1 MELENLV
8 EILEAKKKD
17 YEKQNNLKKFYKE
30 TLTVEEY
37 ANFEK
42 LLKSKKSEITE
53 LESVVKKMKTYS
65 DQYEYERIMAM
76 TESEFDFIRDS
87 IIEDKKAEIRKH
99 NKELDEQNRTINSE
113 INSLLQENISLKSE
127 LEDITNE
134 IGSTGKYTKD
144 TVNRAKTIKEKIQK
158 NNEKIEENKQA
169 ILENDKKAI
178 VGGEITLDFES
189 YKAEKLSEL
198 SSKKYL
204 KEIPEVS
211 IMDEFLCKLQKQGKT
226 PEEIETSLNEFKKSY
241 IGGYEKEGYEYFD
254 PIYRADF
261 DCLDEFDKDAEDAT
275 ELLEKYFEVTEK
287 GKNIFLG
294 KGIIERNMK
303 VAYNTNKRHNISE
316 VTKEELLQEL
326 VDGAPF
332 YGSLNENSVITSG
345 CFLNLKDRIITQKE
359 RINRVIAW
367 KNSDQ
372 GNTTLAKVAT
382 HIGNYNELAKTRDLE
397 EENLSE
403 IEKVFAKLRKYFE
416 EECFDESNEAIEFT
430 TLYDELANSCGELK
444 ALSSER
450 EKLEGKKVVINK
462 KGQAK
467 DLEEVLCEIEDK
479 KEYIKEIHK
488 RMKLDLAEVYKYV
501 TNLLSEPEKILYPD
515 VTDEETVEN
524 IFSMIHRKDDS
535 VEFSLQ
541 NEEDYLYELESDFK
555 NAIMLL
561 EKYEDN
567 KKRNK
572 KESVVKLCSDLG
584 ITSISEGVIEALI
597 EEKDKK
603 ELFKASDIAKR
614 INEARVNLYLREQKE
629 KAIGEASKAKSEIL
643 GAVINHLDLD
653 ATKTDIFAAI

>member
-42 LLKSKKSEITE
+42 ILKTKKSEISE
-53 LESVVKKMKTYS
+53 LETVVKKMQTYS
-65 DQYEYERIMAM
+65 DQYDYERIMAM
-76 TESEFDFIRDS
+76 SEAEFDYIKDS
-87 IIEDKKAEIRKH
+87 IIEGKKDEIRKH
-99 NKELDEQNRTINSE
+99 NKDIDEQNRSINSE
-113 INSLLQENISLKSE
+113 INALLEENVSLKRE
-127 LEDITNE
+127 LEEITNE
-134 IGSTGKYTKD
+134 IGNTGKYTKD
-144 TVNRAKTIKEKIQK
+144 NVSRAKTIKEKIQK
-158 NNEKIEENKQA
+158 NNEEIEKCKNA
-169 ILENDKKAI
+169 ILDNDKKVI

-189 YKAEKLSEL
+189 YKAERLGEL

-211 IMDEFLCKLQKQGKT
+211 VMDEFLCKLQKQGKT
-226 PEEIETSLNEFKKSY
+226 PEEIESSLNGFKKSY

-261 DCLDEFDKDAEDAT
+261 DCLDEFDKDAEDTT

-303 VAYNTNKRHNISE
+303 VAYNTNRKHNISE
-316 VTKEELLQEL
+316 VTKVELLQEL
-326 VDGAPF
+326 IDGAPF
-332 YGSLNENSVITSG
+332 YGSLDEKSIITSG

-367 KNSDQ
+367 KNADK

-382 HIGNYNELAKTRDLE
+382 HIGNYNELSKTRDLE
-397 EENLSE
+397 EENISE
-403 IEKVFAKLRKYFE
+403 IEKIFAKLRKYFE

-430 TLYDELANSCGELK
+430 TLYDELATSCGELK
-444 ALSSER
+444 ELSEER
-450 EKLEGKKVVINK
+450 ERLEGKKVVINK

-467 DLEEVLCEIEDK
+467 DLEEVLNEIEDK
-479 KEYIKEIHK
+479 KDYIKEIHK
-488 RMKLDLAEVYKYV
+488 RMKADISAVFAYV
-501 TNLLSEPEKILYPD
+501 TELLSEPEKIMYPE
-515 VTDEETVEN
+515 VTEEESIEN

-541 NEEDYLYELESDFK
+541 DEEDYLYELESDFK

-567 KKRNK
+567 KSNNK
-572 KESVVKLCSDLG
+572 KRAIVKLCSDLG
-584 ITSISEGVIEALI
+584 INSISQDTIDSLI

-603 ELFKASDIAKR
+603 ELFKASDISKR

-629 KAIGEASKAKSEIL
+629 KAINEASKAKSEIL

>member
-42 LLKSKKSEITE
+42 LLKTKKSEISE
-53 LESVVKKMKTYS
+53 LETVVKKMQTYS
-65 DQYEYERIMAM
+65 DQYDYERIMAM
-76 TESEFDFIRDS
+76 SEAEFDYIKDS
-87 IIEDKKAEIRKH
+87 IIEGKKDEIRKH
-99 NKELDEQNRTINSE
+99 NKDIDEQNRSINEE
-113 INSLLQENISLKSE
+113 INTLLGENVSLKSE
-127 LEDITNE
+127 LEEITNE
-134 IGSTGKYTKD
+134 IGNTGKYTKD
-144 TVNRAKTIKEKIQK
+144 NVNRAKTIKEKIQR
-158 NNEKIEENKQA
+158 NNEEIEKCKNA
-169 ILENDKKAI
+169 ILDNDKKVI

-189 YKAEKLSEL
+189 YKAERLGEL

-211 IMDEFLCKLQKQGKT
+211 VMDEFLCKLQKQGKT
-226 PEEIETSLNEFKKSY
+226 PEEIENSLNGFKKSY

-261 DCLDEFDKDAEDAT
+261 DCLDEYDKDAEDAT

-303 VAYNTNKRHNISE
+303 VAYNTNRKHNISE
-316 VTKEELLQEL
+316 VTKVELLQEL
-326 VDGAPF
+326 IDGAPF
-332 YGSLNENSVITSG
+332 YGSLDENSIITSG

-367 KNSDQ
+367 KNADK

-382 HIGNYNELAKTRDLE
+382 HIGNYNELSKTRDLE
-397 EENLSE
+397 EENISE
-403 IEKVFAKLRKYFE
+403 IEKIFAKLRKYFE

-430 TLYDELANSCGELK
+430 TLYDELATSCGELK
-444 ALSSER
+444 ELSEER
-450 EKLEGKKVVINK
+450 ERLEGKKVVINK

-467 DLEEVLCEIEDK
+467 DLEEVLNEIEDK
-479 KEYIKEIHK
+479 KDYIKEIHK
-488 RMKLDLAEVYKYV
+488 RMKADISAVFAYV
-501 TNLLSEPEKILYPD
+501 TELLSEPEKIMYPE
-515 VTDEETVEN
+515 VTEEESIEN

-541 NEEDYLYELESDFK
+541 DEEDYLYELESDFK

-567 KKRNK
+567 KSNNK
-572 KESVVKLCSDLG
+572 KRAIVKLCSDLG
-584 ITSISEGVIEALI
+584 INSISQDTIDALI

-603 ELFKASDIAKR
+603 ELFKASDISKR

-629 KAIGEASKAKSEIL
+629 KAINEASKAKSEIL

>member
-42 LLKSKKSEITE
+42 ILKTKKSEISE
-53 LESVVKKMKTYS
+53 LETVVKKMQTYS
-65 DQYEYERIMAM
+65 DQYDYERIMAM
-76 TESEFDFIRDS
+76 SEAEFDYIKDS
-87 IIEDKKAEIRKH
+87 IIEGKKDEIRKH
-99 NKELDEQNRTINSE
+99 NKDIDEQNRSINSE
-113 INSLLQENISLKSE
+113 INALLEENVSLKRE
-127 LEDITNE
+127 LEEITNE
-134 IGSTGKYTKD
+134 IGNTGKYTKD
-144 TVNRAKTIKEKIQK
+144 NVSRAKTIKEKIQK
-158 NNEKIEENKQA
+158 NNEEIEKCKNA
-169 ILENDKKAI
+169 ILDNDKKVI

-189 YKAEKLSEL
+189 YKAERLGEL

-211 IMDEFLCKLQKQGKT
+211 VMDEFLCKLQKQGKT
-226 PEEIETSLNEFKKSY
+226 PEEIESSLNGFKKSY

-261 DCLDEFDKDAEDAT
+261 DCLDEFDKDAEDTT

-294 KGIIERNMK
+294 KGIIERNMR
-303 VAYNTNKRHNISE
+303 VAYNTNRKHNISE
-316 VTKEELLQEL
+316 VTKVELLQEL
-326 VDGAPF
+326 IDGAPF
-332 YGSLNENSVITSG
+332 YGSLDEKSIITSG

-367 KNSDQ
+367 KNADK

-382 HIGNYNELAKTRDLE
+382 HIGNYNELSKTRDLE
-397 EENLSE
+397 EENISE
-403 IEKVFAKLRKYFE
+403 IEKIFAKLRKYFE

-430 TLYDELANSCGELK
+430 TLYDELATSCGELK
-444 ALSSER
+444 ELSEER
-450 EKLEGKKVVINK
+450 ERLEGKKVVINK

-467 DLEEVLCEIEDK
+467 DLEEVLNEIEDK
-479 KEYIKEIHK
+479 KDYIKEIHK
-488 RMKLDLAEVYKYV
+488 RMKADISAVFAYV
-501 TNLLSEPEKILYPD
+501 TELLSEPEKIMYPE
-515 VTDEETVEN
+515 VTEEESIEN

-541 NEEDYLYELESDFK
+541 DEEDYLYELESDFK

-567 KKRNK
+567 KSNNK
-572 KESVVKLCSDLG
+572 KRAIVKLCSDLG
-584 ITSISEGVIEALI
+584 INSISQDTIDSLI

-603 ELFKASDIAKR
+603 ELFKASDISKR

-629 KAIGEASKAKSEIL
+629 KAINEASKAKSEIL

>member
-42 LLKSKKSEITE
+42 LLKTKKSEISE
-53 LESVVKKMKTYS
+53 LETVVKKMQTYS
-65 DQYEYERIMAM
+65 DQYDYERIMAM
-76 TESEFDFIRDS
+76 SEAEFDYIKDS
-87 IIEDKKAEIRKH
+87 IIESKKDEIRKH
-99 NKELDEQNRTINSE
+99 NKDIDEQNRSINSE
-113 INSLLQENISLKSE
+113 INALLEENVSLKRE
-127 LEDITNE
+127 LEEITNE
-134 IGSTGKYTKD
+134 IGNTGKYTKD
-144 TVNRAKTIKEKIQK
+144 NVNRAKTIKEKIQK
-158 NNEKIEENKQA
+158 NNEEIEKCKNA
-169 ILENDKKAI
+169 ILDNDKKVI

-189 YKAEKLSEL
+189 YKQEKLGEL
-198 SSKKYL
+198 SPKKYL

-211 IMDEFLCKLQKQGKT
+211 VMDEFLCKLQKQGKT
-226 PEEIETSLNEFKKSY
+226 PEEIENSLNEFKKSY

-303 VAYNTNKRHNISE
+303 VAYNTNRKHNISE
-316 VTKEELLQEL
+316 VTKVELLQEL
-326 VDGAPF
+326 IDGAPF
-332 YGSLNENSVITSG
+332 YGSLDENSIITSG

-367 KNSDQ
+367 KNADK

-382 HIGNYNELAKTRDLE
+382 HIGNYNELSKTRDLE
-397 EENLSE
+397 EENISE
-403 IEKVFAKLRKYFE
+403 IEKIFAKLRKYFE

-430 TLYDELANSCGELK
+430 TLYDELATSCGELK
-444 ALSSER
+444 ELSEER
-450 EKLEGKKVVINK
+450 ERLEGKKVVINK

-467 DLEEVLCEIEDK
+467 DLEEVLNEIEDK
-479 KEYIKEIHK
+479 KDYIKEIHK
-488 RMKLDLAEVYKYV
+488 RMKADISAVFAYV
-501 TNLLSEPEKILYPD
+501 TELLSEPEKIMYPE
-515 VTDEETVEN
+515 VTEEESIEN

-541 NEEDYLYELESDFK
+541 DEEDYLYELESDFK

-567 KKRNK
+567 KTNNK
-572 KESVVKLCSDLG
+572 KRSIVKLCSDLG
-584 ITSISEGVIEALI
+584 INSISQGIIDALV

-603 ELFKASDIAKR
+603 ELFKASDITKR

-629 KAIGEASKAKSEIL
+629 KALNEASKAKSEIL

>member
-8 EILEAKKKD
+8 EILEASKKD

-42 LLKSKKSEITE
+42 LLKTKKSEISE
-53 LESVVKKMKTYS
+53 LETVVKKMQTYS
-65 DQYEYERIMAM
+65 DQYDYERIMAM
-76 TESEFDFIRDS
+76 SEAEFDYIKDS
-87 IIEDKKAEIRKH
+87 IIEGKKDEIRKH
-99 NKELDEQNRTINSE
+99 NKDIDEQNRSINSE
-113 INSLLQENISLKSE
+113 INALLEENVSLKRE
-127 LEDITNE
+127 LEEITNE
-134 IGSTGKYTKD
+134 IGNTGKYTKD
-144 TVNRAKTIKEKIQK
+144 NVNRAKTIKEKIQK
-158 NNEKIEENKQA
+158 NNEEIEKCKNA
-169 ILENDKKAI
+169 ILDNDKKVI

-189 YKAEKLSEL
+189 YKQEKLGEL

-211 IMDEFLCKLQKQGKT
+211 VMDEFLCKLQKQGKT
-226 PEEIETSLNEFKKSY
+226 PEEIENSLNGFKKSY

-303 VAYNTNKRHNISE
+303 VAYNTNRKHNISE
-316 VTKEELLQEL
+316 VTKVELLQEL
-326 VDGAPF
+326 IDGAPF
-332 YGSLNENSVITSG
+332 YGSLDENSIITSG

-367 KNSDQ
+367 KNADK

-382 HIGNYNELAKTRDLE
+382 HIGNYNELSKTRDLE
-397 EENLSE
+397 EENISE
-403 IEKVFAKLRKYFE
+403 IEKIFAKLRKYFE
-416 EECFDESNEAIEFT
+416 EECFDEINEAIEFT
-430 TLYDELANSCGELK
+430 TLYDELATSCGELK
-444 ALSSER
+444 ELSEER
-450 EKLEGKKVVINK
+450 ERLEGKKVVINK

-467 DLEEVLCEIEDK
+467 DLEEVLNEIEDK
-479 KEYIKEIHK
+479 KDYIKEIHR
-488 RMKLDLAEVYKYV
+488 RMKADISAVFTYATE
-501 TNLLSEPEKILYPD
+501 LLSEPEKIMYPE
-515 VTDEETVEN
+515 VTEEESIEN

-541 NEEDYLYELESDFK
+541 DEEDYLYELESDFK

-567 KKRNK
+567 KSNNK
-572 KESVVKLCSDLG
+572 KRAIVKLCSDLG
-584 ITSISEGVIEALI
+584 INSISQDTIDSLI

-603 ELFKASDIAKR
+603 ELFKALDISKR

-629 KAIGEASKAKSEIL
+629 KAINEASKAKSEIL

>member
-42 LLKSKKSEITE
+42 LLKTKKSEISE
-53 LESVVKKMKTYS
+53 LETVVKKMQTYS
-65 DQYEYERIMAM
+65 DQYDYERIMAM
-76 TESEFDFIRDS
+76 SEAEFDYIKDS
-87 IIEDKKAEIRKH
+87 IIEGKKDEIRKH
-99 NKELDEQNRTINSE
+99 NKDIDEQNRSINSE
-113 INSLLQENISLKSE
+113 INALLEENVSLKRE
-127 LEDITNE
+127 LEEITNE
-134 IGSTGKYTKD
+134 IGNTGKYTKD
-144 TVNRAKTIKEKIQK
+144 NVNRAKTIKEKIQK
-158 NNEKIEENKQA
+158 NNEEIEKCKNA
-169 ILENDKKAI
+169 ILDNDKKVI

-189 YKAEKLSEL
+189 YKQEKLGEL

-211 IMDEFLCKLQKQGKT
+211 VMDEFLCKLQKQGKT
-226 PEEIETSLNEFKKSY
+226 PEEIENSLNGFKKSY

-303 VAYNTNKRHNISE
+303 VAYNTNRKHNISE
-316 VTKEELLQEL
+316 VTKVELLQEL
-326 VDGAPF
+326 IDGAPF
-332 YGSLNENSVITSG
+332 YGSLDENSIITSG

-367 KNSDQ
+367 KNADK

-382 HIGNYNELAKTRDLE
+382 HIGNYNELSKTRDLE
-397 EENLSE
+397 EENISE
-403 IEKVFAKLRKYFE
+403 IEKIFAKLRKYFE
-416 EECFDESNEAIEFT
+416 EECFDEINEAIEFT
-430 TLYDELANSCGELK
+430 TLYDELATSCGELK
-444 ALSSER
+444 ELSEER
-450 EKLEGKKVVINK
+450 ERLEGKKVVINK

-467 DLEEVLCEIEDK
+467 DLEEVLNEIEDK
-479 KEYIKEIHK
+479 KDYIKEIHR
-488 RMKLDLAEVYKYV
+488 RMKADISAVFTYATE
-501 TNLLSEPEKILYPD
+501 LLSEPEKIMYPE
-515 VTDEETVEN
+515 VTEEESIEN

-541 NEEDYLYELESDFK
+541 DEEDYLYELESDFK

-567 KKRNK
+567 KLNNK
-572 KESVVKLCSDLG
+572 KKAIVKLCSDLG
-584 ITSISEGVIEALI
+584 INSISQDTIDSLI

-603 ELFKASDIAKR
+603 ELFKALDISKR

-629 KAIGEASKAKSEIL
+629 KAINEASKAKSEIL

>member
-1 MELENLV
+1 MELGNLV

-42 LLKSKKSEITE
+42 LLKTKKSEISE
-53 LESVVKKMKTYS
+53 LETVVKKMQTYS
-65 DQYEYERIMAM
+65 DQYDYERIMAM
-76 TESEFDFIRDS
+76 SEAEFDYIKDS
-87 IIEDKKAEIRKH
+87 IIEGKKDEIRKH
-99 NKELDEQNRTINSE
+99 NKDIDEQNRSINEE
-113 INSLLQENISLKSE
+113 INSLLGENVSLKRE
-127 LEDITNE
+127 LEEITNE
-134 IGSTGKYTKD
+134 IGNTGKYTKD
-144 TVNRAKTIKEKIQK
+144 TVNRAKSIKEKIQK
-158 NNEKIEENKQA
+158 NNERIEECKND
-169 ILENDKKAI
+169 ILDNDKKVI
-178 VGGEITLDFES
+178 VGGEITLDFDS
-189 YKAEKLSEL
+189 YKAERLGEL

-211 IMDEFLCKLQKQGKT
+211 VMDEFLCKLQKQGKT
-226 PEEIETSLNEFKKSY
+226 PEEIENSLNGFKKSY

-303 VAYNTNKRHNISE
+303 VAYNTNRKHNISE
-316 VTKEELLQEL
+316 VTKVELLQEL
-326 VDGAPF
+326 IDGAPF
-332 YGSLNENSVITSG
+332 YGSLDENSIITSG

-367 KNSDQ
+367 KNADK

-382 HIGNYNELAKTRDLE
+382 HIGNYNELSKTRDLE
-397 EENLSE
+397 EENISE
-403 IEKVFAKLRKYFE
+403 IEKIFAKLRKYFE

-430 TLYDELANSCGELK
+430 TLYDELATSCGELK
-444 ALSSER
+444 ELSEER
-450 EKLEGKKVVINK
+450 ERLEGKKVVINK

-467 DLEEVLCEIEDK
+467 DLEEVLNEIEDK
-479 KEYIKEIHK
+479 KDYIKEIHK
-488 RMKLDLAEVYKYV
+488 RMKADISAVFAYV
-501 TNLLSEPEKILYPD
+501 TELLSEPEKIMYPE
-515 VTDEETVEN
+515 VTEEESIEN

-541 NEEDYLYELESDFK
+541 DEEDYLYELESDFK

-567 KKRNK
+567 KTNNK
-572 KESVVKLCSDLG
+572 KKSIVKLCSDLG
-584 ITSISEGVIEALI
+584 INSISQDTIDALI

-603 ELFKASDIAKR
+603 ELFKASDISKR

-629 KAIGEASKAKSEIL
+629 KAINEASKAKSEIL

>member
-42 LLKSKKSEITE
+42 LLKTKKSEISE
-53 LESVVKKMKTYS
+53 LETVVKKMQTYS
-65 DQYEYERIMAM
+65 DQYDYERIMAM
-76 TESEFDFIRDS
+76 SEAEFDYIKDS
-87 IIEDKKAEIRKH
+87 IIEGKKDEIRKH
-99 NKELDEQNRTINSE
+99 NKDIDEQNRSINSE
-113 INSLLQENISLKSE
+113 INALLEENVSLKRE
-127 LEDITNE
+127 LEEITNE
-134 IGSTGKYTKD
+134 IGNTGKYTKD
-144 TVNRAKTIKEKIQK
+144 NVNRAKTIKEKIQK
-158 NNEKIEENKQA
+158 NNEEIEKCKNA
-169 ILENDKKAI
+169 ILDNDKKVI

-189 YKAEKLSEL
+189 YKQEKLGEL
-198 SSKKYL
+198 SPKKYL

-211 IMDEFLCKLQKQGKT
+211 VMDEFLCKLQKQGKT
-226 PEEIETSLNEFKKSY
+226 PEEIENSLNGFKKSY

-303 VAYNTNKRHNISE
+303 VAYNTNRKHNISE
-316 VTKEELLQEL
+316 VTKVELLQEL
-326 VDGAPF
+326 IDGAPF
-332 YGSLNENSVITSG
+332 YGSLDENSIITSG

-367 KNSDQ
+367 KNADK

-382 HIGNYNELAKTRDLE
+382 HIGNYNELSKTRDLE
-397 EENLSE
+397 EENISE
-403 IEKVFAKLRKYFE
+403 IEKIFAKLRKYFE

-430 TLYDELANSCGELK
+430 TLYDELATSCGELK
-444 ALSSER
+444 ELSEER
-450 EKLEGKKVVINK
+450 ERLEGKKVVINK

-467 DLEEVLCEIEDK
+467 DLEEVLNEIEDK
-479 KEYIKEIHK
+479 KDYIKEIHK
-488 RMKLDLAEVYKYV
+488 RMKADISAVFAYV
-501 TNLLSEPEKILYPD
+501 TELLSEPEKIMYPE
-515 VTDEETVEN
+515 VTEEESIEN

-541 NEEDYLYELESDFK
+541 DEEDYLYELESDFK

-567 KKRNK
+567 KSNNK
-572 KESVVKLCSDLG
+572 KRAIVKLCSDLG
-584 ITSISEGVIEALI
+584 INSISQDTIDSLI

-603 ELFKASDIAKR
+603 ELFKALDISKR

-629 KAIGEASKAKSEIL
+629 KAINEASKAKSEIL